1 MDVPEP
7 IKDFPVH
14 ETLKVLD
21 GITLTKSANW
31 WSAVVLIKRGQNLFI
46 CFYLWH
52 KKGDKWKRKHKWQ
65 IRNREEWMRIK
76 EVVEIFLDRL
86 DQ

>member
-1 MDVPEP
+1 MNISEP

-21 GITLTKSANW
+21 GVTLTKSANW
-31 WSAVVLIKRGQNLFI
+31 WSAIVLIERGRNLLI